1 MFCSNCGNKLAEE
14 DKFCM
19 VCGTPRYI
27 QDASEEVEDTP
38 VQEIDFEDQS
48 EAGIEEF
55 EPESEESESEIEDIH
70 SEENQEV

>member
-19 VCGTPRYI
+19 VCWTQRYTE
-27 QDASEEVEDTP
+27 DTSEEVEETAA
-38 VQEIDFEDQS
+38 EEMDFEDQS

-55 EPESEESESEIEDIH
+55 ETES
-70 SEENQEV
+70 